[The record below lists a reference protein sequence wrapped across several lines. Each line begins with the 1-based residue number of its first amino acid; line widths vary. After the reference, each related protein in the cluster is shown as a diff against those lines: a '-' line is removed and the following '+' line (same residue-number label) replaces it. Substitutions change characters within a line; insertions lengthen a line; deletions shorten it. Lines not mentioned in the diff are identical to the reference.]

1 LLVMMLVPSKGVAIM
16 IKTDTQ
22 LQTDVMAELQ
32 WDPQINASHI
42 GVQVNDGVV
51 TLSGV
56 VTDAPQKWCAERAAL
71 RVDGVQALAVELTVA
86 LPDAERRS
94 DSDISHAAATA
105 LQLMGLL
112 KGHAI
117 KVMVENGWITLSG
130 DVEWTTSASRHAFAA
145 PSVWCDRHKQ
155 CHQPAQQTHQ
165 LCGAA
170 AVQTALKRRA
180 IRDIDSITVSI
191 DGPDVVLGGSV
202 HSWSEQALATWHA
215 AAGMPGVRNVIDN
228 IRIVI

>member
-1 LLVMMLVPSKGVAIM
+1 M

-22 LQTDVMAELQ
+22 LQTDVIAELQ
-32 WDPQINASHI
+32 WDPQINSSQI

-56 VTDAPQKWCAERAAL
+56 VTDATQKWSAERAAL
-71 RVDGVQALAVELTVA
+71 RVEGVQALAVELTVVV
-86 LPDAERRS
+86 PDAEQRS
-94 DSDISHAAATA
+94 DSDISHAAASA
-105 LQLMGLL
+105 LQLMGTL

-117 KVMVENGWITLSG
+117 KVMVENGWITLAG
-130 DVEWTTSASRHAFAA
+130 DVEWDFQRKAASNVLRHLSGVTGISNAIKLRSKPISSA
-145 PSVWCDRHKQ
+145 VKQ
-155 CHQPAQQTHQ
+155 E
-165 LCGAA
+165 
-170 AVQTALKRRA
+170 VQTALKRRA

-191 DGPDVVLGGSV
+191 DGADVILGGSV
-202 HSWSEQALATWHA
+202 HSWSEQALARHA

>member
-1 LLVMMLVPSKGVAIM
+1 M

-94 DSDISHAAATA
+94 DSDISYAAATA

-130 DVEWTTSASRHAFAA
+130 DVEWDYQRKAAMHLLRHLYGVTGISNAINLRSKPISHA
-145 PSVWCDRHKQ
+145 V
-155 CHQPAQQTHQ
+155 QQE
-165 LCGAA
+165 
-170 AVQTALKRRA
+170 VQTALKRRA

-191 DGPDVVLGGSV
+191 DGPDVVLRGSV
-202 HSWSEQALATWHA
+202 HSWSEQALARHA

>member
-170 AVQTALKRRA
+170 ACKPPSSAAQFAILTASPSALMAQMSCWVAVCTAGQSRRWQ
-180 IRDIDSITVSI
+180 RGMLLPGCQVS
-191 DGPDVVLGGSV
+191 
-202 HSWSEQALATWHA
+202 
-215 AAGMPGVRNVIDN
+215 GM
-228 IRIVI
+228 